1 MSKEEFFSKESRF
14 IVFLLRLFLGIL
26 IFYAGITK
34 VLDPKWSATG
44 FLTGQAT
51 YGPFKEAFLVFANSR
66 LVDFLV
72 MWGLTLIG
80 IALIIGLFV
89 RLASFFGI
97 ILMILFYLPRL
108 PPAPPSWY
116 VEEHII
122 YATVFLLLV
131 FTKSSRLLGLEKAFL
146 KTKFAKRNPYLK
158 KYL

>member
-1 MSKEEFFSKESRF
+1 M
-14 IVFLLRLFLGIL
+14 
-26 IFYAGITK
+26 FYAGLTK
-34 VLDPKWSATG
+34 ILDPNWSATG

-51 YGPFKEAFLVFANSR
+51 YGPFKEAFLVFANST

-80 IALIIGLFV
+80 AALIAGLFV

-97 ILMILFYLPRL
+97 ILMILFYLPRF
-108 PPAPPSWY
+108 PPSPPSWF

-122 YATVFLLLV
+122 YLLVFLLLLYIN
-131 FTKSSRLLGLEKAFL
+131 SSSYLGLQKAFL
-146 KTKFAKRNPYLK
+146 KTKFAKRNTWIK